1 MGIYSNLDI
10 RIYTCTCQW
19 LRTVSFQKPV
29 YSQIHSAHTK
39 ILIIYNPNS
48 LYILRWTMSQL
59 KSFNL
64 LIDTIGSSNGKEAT
78 IPSFGAILGPIVAIL
93 QRQSQKGLLT
103 DGCLVQLCSFTRAL
117 VFYRKPCDNKPYFL
131 YDNIK
136 ISLFYC
142 LILWLIK
149 YQTKTNICMFLIIT
163 VFLKFLEILRKLL
176 SELISL
182 KLYNKK

>member
-1 MGIYSNLDI
+1 MWSCIYSLCFEVLGLL
-10 RIYTCTCQW
+10 YSGAKTTF
-19 LRTVSFQKPV
+19 LVSFNES
-29 YSQIHSAHTK
+29 Y
-39 ILIIYNPNS
+39 
-48 LYILRWTMSQL
+48 
-59 KSFNL
+59 
-64 LIDTIGSSNGKEAT
+64 E
-78 IPSFGAILGPIVAIL
+78 IL

-117 VFYRKPCDNKPYFL
+117 VFYRKPCDNKPYLL